1 MATKAPA
8 KPKKAKRRF
17 IEYPRGGKSGVRR
30 WLPSW
35 KLTLGIIGTLVL
47 AVVVGLGV
55 AVASIEVPKPNDL
68 AVAQTTRVYYDD
80 GKTEIGRIGEANRT
94 RVTLERI
101 SPELQADI
109 WAAEARGYYSQRG
122 LDHKGL

>member
-17 IEYPRGGKSGVRR
+17 IDYPRAGKSGVRR

-35 KLTLGIIGTLVL
+35 KLTLGILGTLVI
-47 AVVVGLGV
+47 AVLVGLGV

-80 GKTEIGRIGEANRT
+80 
-94 RVTLERI
+94 
-101 SPELQADI
+101 
-109 WAAEARGYYSQRG
+109 
-122 LDHKGL
+122 